1 MGSIEEEKN
10 AKTISWHGHFKWQVY
25 LQSKDT
31 PSYEYTDIIR
41 QHANI
46 FPYFWGFHK
55 NKRYNEVLAQ
65 ITDIN
70 TEISSVL
77 YVGISS
83 DHRQIQKF
91 LDIYGK
97 R

>member
-1 MGSIEEEKN
+1 MQKKSRDTATLNGRYIFK
-10 AKTISWHGHFKWQVY
+10 AKIP
-25 LQSKDT
+25 L
-31 PSYEYTDIIR
+31 SYESTDIIR
-41 QHANI
+41 QHADI